1 MRGGFLIGLFVFMS
15 PVSNGQ
21 AAQSEPKPGV
31 ATERPSAQS
40 SDHDDRQSRL
50 WLIIKRQL
58 SGPNAER
65 TFEENVK
72 DAFLP
77 GGANGLK
84 VFEGTLVSS
93 TPADHPKEF
102 LVTMLNEKTPEVTL
116 KLQGELEKPLPAGT
130 WVTFEGV
137 VKAFRAEPFM
147 LTFEVETVNRAMRPN
162 PAAGNQKS
170 K

>member
-1 MRGGFLIGLFVFMS
+1 LFGFFAFLPYVGHS
-15 PVSNGQ
+15 QPAPSAPP
-21 AAQSEPKPGV
+21 AAV
-31 ATERPSAQS
+31 APERPTAQP
-40 SDHDDRQSRL
+40 SDDSDPQSRL
-50 WLIIKRQL
+50 WRIVKQMP
-58 SGPNAER
+58 SGPRAEQ
-65 TFEENVK
+65 TFEESVK
-72 DAFLP
+72 DVLLP
-77 GGANGLK
+77 GGVNGLK

-102 LVTMLNEKTPEVTL
+102 LVTMLNEKTPEVML